1 MKFDRQTLGHSL
13 LLLVL
18 LFDLLDLALENRL
31 ELQLNHFLAGDL
43 LELENLAFQ
52 NYPFD
57 NSDQYFWN
65 YRSEY
70 QHLSA

>member
-31 ELQLNHFLAGDL
+31 ELQLNHFLDGDL

-52 NYPFD
+52 NYPFGLKW
-57 NSDQYFWN
+57 F
-65 YRSEY
+65 RFLMEY
-70 QHLSA
+70 